1 MCLGFTN
8 LKGFKSVERV
18 VSHGIPPDMYAL
30 MLHLISRLGSHSV
43 VLLGALACDSR
54 LHKEKARFKEAGFFS
69 DSAFVA

>member
-1 MCLGFTN
+1 
-8 LKGFKSVERV
+8 
-18 VSHGIPPDMYAL
+18 MYAL

-54 LHKEKARFKEAGFFS
+54 LRKEKARFKEAGFFS